1 MNHETHLYYSNKIE
15 HTLIVQKELRK
26 KLAIGSIGRLL
37 FFLFLAFSI
46 YHLFQS
52 FQIGWFLSFI
62 GSIIGFLGMI
72 SWYVNIKNQEN
83 YQNQLNYFFQNEL
96 NLLDGGTNSFDD
108 GKNFDD
114 GAGFWSDLDLFGKGS
129 LYHCINRTITEYGKI
144 ALAHQFKNNLLSK
157 SEILN
162 QQDAIKIYGEQ
173 MDLIESVIAIS
184 LVNKTEYVSFDA
196 VFHWLKSDNHL
207 HQSKWAKFIRFALPV
222 FNCAL
227 IFISLYNGINSLL
240 GIVFVMGWVQI
251 SSYAKYLQSDFN
263 LLGKKESILK
273 QYALILQQ
281 FEKIN
286 AGNSTILL
294 SHKKTAKEAHA
305 AIKELSKIS
314 SRIDQRLNLFLITFI
329 NPIFLYD
336 IQNMFSLEA
345 WKMKHSKDLT
355 KWISLVGEVEK
366 LNSFAVFSFNN
377 KEYIY
382 PTPLETVMEI
392 HASEL
397 AHPLISKDKRIPNN
411 ISITGSNKVLLI
423 TGSNMSGKTTFLR
436 TLGIN
441 LVLAQTG
448 LPLPAVSFL
457 FSPMQIFSSIR
468 ISDSLQENTSYFM
481 AELKKLSAIKEGV
494 KNNKASLVLIDEIL
508 RGTNSEDKYF
518 GSAGF
523 VKEMLALNCI
533 TLFATH
539 DLKLS
544 ELENDY
550 PNIVVNYCFE
560 SMIEN
565 NDLFFNYKIQRG
577 VAKNRNASFLMKK
590 MGII

>member
-1 MNHETHLYYSNKIE
+1 MNHETHLYYSKKIDR
-15 HTLIVQKELRK
+15 TLIEQKKLK
-26 KLAIGSIGRLL
+26 QKLAIGSIGRLL
-37 FFLFLAFSI
+37 FFLLITFSI
-46 YHLFQS
+46 YHLFHS
-52 FQIGWFLSFI
+52 FQIGWFLYFI
-62 GSIIGFLGMI
+62 GSLIGFLGMI
-72 SWYVNIKNQEN
+72 SWHVNIKNQEN
-83 YQNQLNYFFQNEL
+83 YQKQLNYFFQNEL
-96 NLLDGGTNSFDD
+96 NQLDGGTNSFDD
-108 GKNFDD
+108 GKYFDE

-129 LYHCINRTITEYGKI
+129 LYHCINRTITEYGKM
-144 ALAHQFKNNLLSK
+144 ALASHFKNNLLSK
-157 SEILN
+157 SEILK
-162 QQDAIKIYGEQ
+162 QQDAIKIYGKQ
-173 MDLIESVIAIS
+173 MELIESVIAIS
-184 LVNKTEYVSFDA
+184 LVNRTDYVSFDA
-196 VFHWLKSDNHL
+196 VFNWLESENHL
-207 HQSKWAKFIRFALPV
+207 HQSKWAKFIRFALPI
-222 FNCAL
+222 FNGAL

-240 GIVFVMGWVQI
+240 GIVFVLGWVQI
-251 SSYAKYLQSDFN
+251 SIYAKYLQSDFN

-273 QYALILQQ
+273 QYARILQQ

-286 AGNSTILL
+286 PCNSTILQ
-294 SHKKTAKEAHA
+294 SHQKTAQEAHA

-336 IQNMFSLEA
+336 IQNMFALEA
-345 WKMKHSKDLT
+345 WKMKHRKDLT
-355 KWISLVGEVEK
+355 KWIALVGEVEK

-382 PTPLETVMEI
+382 PSPLETVMEI
-392 HASEL
+392 YASEL

-436 TLGIN
+436 TLGVN
-441 LVLAQTG
+441 LVLAQSG
-448 LPLPAVSFL
+448 LPLPASSFS

-481 AELKKLSAIKEGV
+481 AELKKLSAIKVGI

-518 GSAGF
+518 GSAEF

-544 ELENDY
+544 ELEKDY

-560 SMIEN
+560 SMIEK